1 MGVLS
6 QALLICRKDLKQELR
21 TRESFTAAFFF
32 ALLLQVVFSFS
43 FDFLDLGLD
52 FTEVGAGIIWI
63 TLTFSAIL
71 SLQNSFLIEREKDC
85 LQGLALCPADAS
97 SIYLGKFLAN
107 TLFILVVQAFILP
120 ISVVF
125 FGYDLSAGAAPLALV
140 VSVNTVGFSAL
151 GTLFSAMTAR
161 TRRSELLLP
170 LLLFPAAMPLVIW
183 GVKATRLCLAGRRLE
198 SYGYLVALSGCFD
211 VIFVVAGILLFEYV
225 VED

>member
-21 TRESFTAAFFF
+21 TRESFTSAFFF

>member
-21 TRESFTAAFFF
+21 TRESFTSAFFF

-71 SLQNSFLIEREKDC
+71 SLQNSFLIEREEDC

-97 SIYLGKFLAN
+97 SIYLGKFFAN

-125 FGYDLSAGAAPLALV
+125 FGYDLSAEAAPLALV

>member
-1 MGVLS
+1 VGALS
-6 QALLICRKDLKQELR
+6 QALLICRKDLRQELR
-21 TRESFTAAFFF
+21 TRESFTSAFFF

-125 FGYDLSAGAAPLALV
+125 FGYDLSAAAASLALV

-183 GVKATRLCLAGRRLE
+183 GVKATRLCLAGRRLD
-198 SYGYLVALSGCFD
+198 SFGYLVALSGCFD

-225 VED
+225 LED